1 MATNFDPKSMSTEE
15 LQTLSQQLRGNL
27 KDAEKKGLKD
37 IEDLKGKIAS
47 LKVDQQN
54 GTTITPTGLSAGA
67 AGRAAGLKGLQS
79 SYLTFRAAGNY
90 LVGDNEE
97 GAELME
103 RAAVRDSQA
112 SRISQ
117 HLVNFEDFV
126 GDVANSYKG
135 KDENKNPIDLLSD
148 FGELV
153 NYTANQAIP
162 SALDS
167 FAWAAAGFVTG
178 GLTTGGVGAVP
189 GAVGGLVAK
198 NQAKR
203 AVTKAIK
210 DYAAGLGTPD
220 SNKIAQDAIK
230 RTAAAQATK
239 KFGVT
244 GAKKGGKIGALG
256 SGYIQG
262 SSSSFGE
269 SMESDIEKKDAAQL
283 AFAMG
288 VPFAVLDVLPELA
301 FYKSVKKL
309 VGGSHIKKGK
319 YLRNLTGGVVKAGG
333 VQGIKELGAEAG
345 QEGLMIA
352 QRFIQDPN
360 YDIKSATMRMSE
372 AAFAGLVAGKS
383 LGASG
388 KLIGNMAGQINSTA
402 NETARILAE
411 RRARNNPTEKE
422 ATKEEQKLLTD
433 GLSAPRIDGPQ
444 DGGTRAAGMAS
455 MDGKNLSVLEQAKRR
470 AQLSPENIAQTSLV
484 DLLAVMPTDED
495 GNPSAVNPETNPEA
509 AAAIQELNRRAE
521 EMGPNKF
528 MVLMRQAQK
537 KLAGKPEL
545 EDDGK
550 TEVEREIF
558 SDVIEEKSNLPEA
571 GATEQRTSQ
580 GELRE
585 KPQGYQERLIGK
597 NKKGNAV
604 AEGDGYVLNSTS
616 IKKRMA
622 KLQEEN
628 PGMQYR
634 IVQLDGLAY
643 IEEVVESSFDVSE
656 IINEGIKKARKGTKA
671 KGVDRTIPAVDPDG
685 KTFTLAPA
693 EMAHTGKRA
702 NEKDKANAGTMTY
715 PQLLMAGFLRMNQEM
730 ADKGFKVNVERV
742 IGKNSKGEGWK
753 PKRKSLGKI
762 KGPAQKRLDAL
773 RKKNPNLVYKL
784 VNKDGMVFIQESSI
798 PGDTVIAQQNG
809 STYTWADLNEAW
821 AERSDQ
827 KEGSAFDGE
836 AGRDNRKMQLEEKIE
851 KLYTD
856 LQAAESKL
864 ADDVNNP
871 GAQDKVE
878 KAQKRLEYAQNDLE
892 YLNELADAKED
903 ASLETDTTVMG
914 ENQARLEDN
923 KKRMLDE
930 DGNAVV
936 VTSKKSTKRTGTSRN
951 PEKRKAEAESVLDP
965 TNQEKKNKVEQ
976 ATKNSVTAW
985 GDIPTLFLDYVDAIS
1000 KILKIKGKINIVY
1013 RDDLGSTGIPAEV
1026 KKLADEVFR
1035 NGFLNVVGE
1044 YKQGKPPKAAVI
1056 QYKGQRYIVLKK
1068 LNQGNAYRQAEQ
1080 LFVLGHEMGHIVMW
1094 DMWSA
1099 LPQVQKD
1106 RLQKQFDKERKIKK
1120 AGEYTY
1126 TDDSAGFEE
1135 WFADQVSAWAKKQA
1149 TKPADFSAA
1158 FFKKVAKQVTQIFNR
1173 SRQFVKT
1180 QLING
1185 LSDEAR
1191 AQLRDTKERGTLN
1204 ETFEQFM
1211 DEVAGKGKV
1220 NFVLLGGAEFVAGST
1235 KDAAPRIQKRAA
1247 YENRSNPKK
1256 KGAPDFKQFSEDP
1269 IAMAIADLIDSAA
1282 VAKLAELLSQAWGS
1296 DTVSQMLKVVLS
1308 ADQYARTRLGKN
1320 GPAFANLFYKRS
1332 QEASKDGDM
1341 LNRRNRAMDKWN
1353 AQYSEIIGED
1363 EALSAK
1369 VLEEMQRGVPI
1380 EDSTD
1385 PKMRQQ
1391 LASFFERFHKEY
1403 LKKRLP
1409 KIGFI
1414 ENYFPIVY
1422 NTRAMSENP
1431 TAMLAELEKA
1441 GLTKR
1446 EAKTVFKKMMMNE
1459 GAFVDEMPTPNSEIP
1474 GAKFD
1479 SRLQRKLKNMDMKAM
1494 QDLGFYKPP
1503 AIAIQ
1508 SYLKQAIKHAEYAV
1522 VEAEAAALIE
1532 QMNPKQKA
1540 QARKIILG
1548 YMGQL
1553 GTDIDPK
1560 WNKIQSYI
1568 AALQFATTL
1577 LFATVASLTDAGN
1590 PIIRAK
1596 DMNGFKSAMK
1606 AWRGYIS
1613 KQSREEQVAFA
1624 ERIGAAGRAAIQE
1637 ALAQSY
1643 GSEYMDAG
1651 ARKWSDKY
1659 FTAIGLESWTR
1670 MTRVISANMAQD
1682 FITKHADEA
1691 MKGNNRS
1698 IRYLEELGLT
1708 PEDVFKAYDNPG
1720 AKTTGEILDLT
1731 TPEGQKVQEAILS
1744 FVDES
1749 IIRPNA
1755 AQRPVWASDPHYM
1768 LIWQLKSFFYSF
1780 GQVVVG
1786 GVVREAKARWKEG
1799 DKVGSMMSAGLMF
1812 GALMPLAALALQT
1825 REVIKG
1831 AVGKSGG
1838 EEDEGILAY
1847 LFDLVDRAGILGP
1860 LSIIKA
1866 MYEAPNYGRSA
1877 TVSLL
1882 GPTAG
1887 TVEQFFNGDTQDL
1900 VKRLTPIYSQL

>member
-333 VQGIKELGAEAG
+333 VQGLKELGAEAG

-411 RRARNNPTEKE
+411 RRAQNNPTEKE
-422 ATKEEQKLLTD
+422 VTKEEPKLLTD
-433 GLSAPRIDGPQ
+433 GVSAPRIDGSQ
-444 DGGTRAAGMAS
+444 DGGTRSAGMAS

-484 DLLAVMPTDED
+484 DLLTVMPTDED
-495 GNPSAVNPETNPEA
+495 GNPTAVDPETNPEA

-550 TEVEREIF
+550 TEIEREVF
-558 SDVIEEKSNLPEA
+558 NDTLEQASTLPEA
-571 GATEQRTSQ
+571 GATEQRTFQ
-580 GELRE
+580 GELE
-585 KPQGYQERLIGK
+585 DQPPGYEARLIGK
-597 NKKGNAV
+597 NTK
-604 AEGDGYVLNSTS
+604 GDGYKINSKAV
-616 IKKRMA
+616 KKRMA

-628 PGMQYR
+628 PGRQYR
-634 IVQLDGLAY
+634 VVQKDGMSF
-643 IEEVVESSFDVSE
+643 IEEVVESNFDVSE
-656 IINEGIKKARKGTKA
+656 IVNEGVKKAA
-671 KGVDRTIPAVDPDG
+671 KGMQAGGADRTLPATDPQG
-685 KTFTLAPA
+685 NETTLAPIELSQA
-693 EMAHTGKRA
+693 GMRA
-702 NEKDKANAGTMTY
+702 NNKDKANASNMTY
-715 PQLLMAGFLRMNQEM
+715 PQLLMSGFLRMVQEL
-730 ADKGFKVNVERV
+730 ADRGFKIDLDNLPQMTVLAKAN
-742 IGKNSKGEGWK
+742 GK
-753 PKRKSLGKI
+753 
-762 KGPAQKRLDAL
+762 
-773 RKKNPNLVYKL
+773 
-784 VNKDGMVFIQESSI
+784 
-798 PGDTVIAQQNG
+798 
-809 STYTWADLNEAW
+809 TYTWLDLQNAW
-821 AERSDQ
+821 AERKDT

-836 AGRDNRKMQLEEKIE
+836 AGRESRTIKLEERIE
-851 KLYTD
+851 KLKSAKD
-856 LQAAESKL
+856 SAETQQL
-864 ADDVNNP
+864 LLDA
-871 GAQDKVE
+871 E
-878 KAQKRLEYAQNDLE
+878 
-892 YLNELADAKED
+892 NELAELNESNDAKLD
-903 ASLETDTTVMG
+903 ASLETDTTIMS
-914 ENQARLEDN
+914 ENQARSDKN
-923 KKRMLDE
+923 KKRMFDE
-930 DGNAVV
+930 DGNAINSS
-936 VTSKKSTKRTGTSRN
+936 SKKGTKPKVTKKRTSENGTS
-951 PEKRKAEAESVLDP
+951 
-965 TNQEKKNKVEQ
+965 
-976 ATKNSVTAW
+976 AW
-985 GDIPTLFLDYVDAIS
+985 GDVPTMFMEYVDAIK
-1000 KILKIKGKINIVY
+1000 KILSIKGNINIVY
-1013 RDDLGSTGIPAEV
+1013 RSDLASTGMPSEV
-1026 KKLADEVFR
+1026 IKLADNVFR
-1035 NGFLNVVGE
+1035 KGA
-1044 YKQGKPPKAAVI
+1044 KAAVV
-1056 QYKGQRYIVLKK
+1056 QHKGQRYIVLKK
-1068 LNQGNAYRQAEQ
+1068 LEVDNAYRQAEQ

-1296 DTVSQMLKVVLS
+1296 DIVSQMLKVVLS

-1363 EALSAK
+1363 EALSTK

>member
-1 MATNFDPKSMSTEE
+1 MATNFNPKNMSTEE
-15 LQTLSQQLRGNL
+15 LQTLSQQLRANL
-27 KDAEKKGLKD
+27 EDSKKEGLQD
-37 IEDLKGKIAS
+37 IEDLKGRIAS

-112 SRISQ
+112 SRITQ
-117 HLVNFEDFV
+117 HLVKFEDFV
-126 GDVANSYKG
+126 GDVSNSYKG
-135 KDENKNPIDLLSD
+135 TDENKNSIDLLSD

-198 NQAKR
+198 SQAKR

-210 DYAAGLGTPD
+210 DYAADIATPD
-220 SNKIAQDAIK
+220 QKQIAQDAIK

-256 SGYIQG
+256 SGYVQG
-262 SSSSFGE
+262 TAGSFSE
-269 SMESDIEKKDAAQL
+269 SMESEIEKKDAAQL

-309 VGGSHIKKGK
+309 VGGNHIKKGK

-333 VQGIKELGAEAG
+333 VQGLKELGAEAG

-360 YDIKSATMRMSE
+360 YDIKSATMRMSQ
-372 AAFAGLVAGKS
+372 AAFAGFVAGKS
-383 LGASG
+383 LGSGG
-388 KLIGNMAGQINSTA
+388 KLLGNTAGQINSTV

-422 ATKEEQKLLTD
+422 VTKEEQKVLTD
-433 GLSAPRIDGPQ
+433 GLSAPRIDGSQ
-444 DGGTRAAGMAS
+444 DGETRSAGMAS
-455 MDGKNLSVLEQAKRR
+455 MDGENLSALEQAKRR
-470 AQLSPENIAQTSLV
+470 AKVNPKNIAKTSIA
-484 DLLAVMPTDED
+484 DLLSFIPKDED
-495 GNPSAVNPETNPEA
+495 GNPIAPNVNTDANA
-509 AAAIQELNRRAE
+509 AAATQELNRRAD
-521 EMGPNKF
+521 EMGQNKF
-528 MVLMRQAQK
+528 MVLMRKA
-537 KLAGKPEL
+537 LAGKPKL
-545 EDDGK
+545 EDDGN
-550 TEVEREIF
+550 TEIDREIF
-558 SDVIEEKSNLPEA
+558 DDTLEQASTLPEA
-571 GATEQRTSQ
+571 GATEPRNAQ
-580 GELRE
+580 GELE
-585 KPQGYQERLIGK
+585 NQPPGYEARLIGK
-597 NKKGNAV
+597 NKKG
-604 AEGDGYVLNSTS
+604 DGYKINSKSVKT
-616 IKKRMA
+616 RMVQ
-622 KLQEEN
+622 LQEEN
-628 PGMQYR
+628 PGKQYR
-634 IVQLDGLAY
+634 IVQKDGASF
-643 IEEVVESSFDVSE
+643 IEEVVESSFDVSD
-656 IINEGIKKARKGTKA
+656 IVNDGVKKAVAGVQKE
-671 KGVDRTIPAVDPDG
+671 GVDRTLPAIDPQG
-685 KTFTLAPA
+685 NETTLAPIELTKA
-693 EMAHTGKRA
+693 GERA
-702 NEKDKANAGTMTY
+702 NNKDKANASSMTY
-715 PQLLMAGFLRMNQEM
+715 PQLLMSGFLRMNQEL
-730 ADKGFKVNVERV
+730 AERGFK
-742 IGKNSKGEGWK
+742 IDLD
-753 PKRKSLGKI
+753 SLPRSTI
-762 KGPAQKRLDAL
+762 LAQKG
-773 RKKNPNLVYKL
+773 NTN
-784 VNKDGMVFIQESSI
+784 
-798 PGDTVIAQQNG
+798 
-809 STYTWADLNEAW
+809 YTWGELQDAW
-821 AERSDQ
+821 AERKDT
-827 KEGSAFDGE
+827 KEESAFDGE
-836 AGRDNRKMQLEEKIE
+836 AGRESRAIKLEERIE
-851 KLYTD
+851 QLKSGKD
-856 LQAAESKL
+856 S
-864 ADDVNNP
+864 
-871 GAQDKVE
+871 
-878 KAQKRLEYAQNDLE
+878 AQKLELLTDAE
-892 YLNELADAKED
+892 NELAELKESNDARLD
-903 ASLETDTTVMG
+903 ASLETDTTIMS
-914 ENQARLEDN
+914 ENQARLED
-923 KKRMLDE
+923 KKQRTVDE
-930 DGNAVV
+930 DGKAIIP
-936 VTSKKSTKRTGTSRN
+936 TSKKGTKPKVTKKRTSENGT
-951 PEKRKAEAESVLDP
+951 
-965 TNQEKKNKVEQ
+965 
-976 ATKNSVTAW
+976 TAW
-985 GDIPTLFLDYVDAIS
+985 GDVPTMFMEYVDAIK
-1000 KILKIKGKINIVY
+1000 KILSIKGNINIVY
-1013 RDDLGSTGIPAEV
+1013 RSDLQSTGMPSQVI
-1026 KKLADEVFR
+1026 KLADDTFR
-1035 NGFLNVVGE
+1035 KGA
-1044 YKQGKPPKAAVI
+1044 KAAVI

-1068 LNQGNAYRQAEQ
+1068 LDKDNAYRQAEQ
-1080 LFVLGHEMGHIVMW
+1080 MFVLGHEMGHIVMW

-1106 RLQKQFDKERKIKK
+1106 RLQKQFNEERKVKK
-1120 AGEYTY
+1120 AGDYTY

-1149 TKPADFSAA
+1149 TKPADFSQA

-1173 SRQFVKT
+1173 SRQFVKR
-1180 QLING
+1180 QLANG
-1185 LSDEAR
+1185 LSDKAR
-1191 AQLRDTKERGTLN
+1191 AQLRDTKERETLN

-1211 DEVAGKGKV
+1211 DEVAGKKPDGSV
-1220 NFVLLGGAEFVAGST
+1220 NFVLLGGAEFVTSST
-1235 KDAAPRIQKRAA
+1235 KDVAPRAQKRAA
-1247 YENRSNPKK
+1247 YEKRSSPEK

-1269 IAMAIADLIDSAA
+1269 IAMAIADIIDSAA

-1380 EDSTD
+1380 EDSVD

-1391 LASFFERFHKEY
+1391 LASFFERFHKDY

-1431 TAMLAELEKA
+1431 AAMLAELEKA

-1459 GAFVDEMPTPNSEIP
+1459 GAFVDEMPIPNSEIP

-1503 AIAIQ
+1503 TIAIQ

-1560 WNKIQSYI
+1560 WNKIQSYV

-1691 MKGNNRS
+1691 MKGNDRS
-1698 IRYLEELGLT
+1698 IRYLKELGLT
-1708 PEDVFKAYDNPG
+1708 PEDVFKAYDNPS

-1786 GVVREAKARWKEG
+1786 GAVREAKARWKEG
-1799 DKVGSMMSAGLMF
+1799 DKVGSMMSAGLLF

-1825 REVIKG
+1825 REMIKG
-1831 AVGKSGG
+1831 AVGKSVG

-1847 LFDLVDRAGILGP
+1847 LFDLIDRAGILGP
-1860 LSIIKA
+1860 ISIIKA
-1866 MYEAPNYGRSA
+1866 MYEAPNYGRSSVVA
-1877 TVSLL
+1877 GL

-1887 TVEQFFNGDTQDL
+1887 TIEQFFDGSTKDL

>member
-27 KDAEKKGLKD
+27 EESRKKERKG
-37 IEDLKGKIAS
+37 IEDLKGRIAS

-167 FAWAAAGFVTG
+167 LAWAAAGFVTG
-178 GLTTGGVGAVP
+178 GLTTGGAGAVP

-333 VQGIKELGAEAG
+333 VQGLKELGAEAG

-411 RRARNNPTEKE
+411 RRAQNNPTEKE
-422 ATKEEQKLLTD
+422 VTKEEPKLLTD
-433 GLSAPRIDGPQ
+433 GVSAPRIDGSQ
-444 DGGTRAAGMAS
+444 DGGTRSAGMAS

-484 DLLAVMPTDED
+484 DLLAIMPTDED
-495 GNPSAVNPETNPEA
+495 GNPTAVDPETNPEA
-509 AAAIQELNRRAE
+509 AAAIQELNRRAD

-550 TEVEREIF
+550 TEIEREVF
-558 SDVIEEKSNLPEA
+558 NDTLEQASTLPEA
-571 GATEQRTSQ
+571 GATEQRTFQ
-580 GELRE
+580 GELE
-585 KPQGYQERLIGK
+585 DQPPGYEARLIGK
-597 NKKGNAV
+597 NTK
-604 AEGDGYVLNSTS
+604 GDGYKINSKAV
-616 IKKRMA
+616 KKRMA

-628 PGMQYR
+628 PGRQYR
-634 IVQLDGLAY
+634 IVQKDGMSF
-643 IEEVVESSFDVSE
+643 IEEVVESDFDVSE
-656 IINEGIKKARKGTKA
+656 IVNEGVKKAA
-671 KGVDRTIPAVDPDG
+671 KGMQAGGADRTLPATDPQG
-685 KTFTLAPA
+685 NETTLAPIELSQA
-693 EMAHTGKRA
+693 GMRA
-702 NEKDKANAGTMTY
+702 NNKDKANASNMTY
-715 PQLLMAGFLRMNQEM
+715 PQLLMSGFLRMVQEL
-730 ADKGFKVNVERV
+730 ADRGFKIDLDNLPQMTVLAKAN
-742 IGKNSKGEGWK
+742 GK
-753 PKRKSLGKI
+753 
-762 KGPAQKRLDAL
+762 
-773 RKKNPNLVYKL
+773 
-784 VNKDGMVFIQESSI
+784 
-798 PGDTVIAQQNG
+798 
-809 STYTWADLNEAW
+809 TYTWLDLQNAW
-821 AERSDQ
+821 AERKDT

-836 AGRDNRKMQLEEKIE
+836 AGRESRTIKLEERIE
-851 KLYTD
+851 KLKSAKD
-856 LQAAESKL
+856 SAETQQL
-864 ADDVNNP
+864 LLDA
-871 GAQDKVE
+871 E
-878 KAQKRLEYAQNDLE
+878 
-892 YLNELADAKED
+892 NELAELNESTEEKLD
-903 ASLETDTTVMG
+903 ASLETDTTIMS

-965 TNQEKKNKVEQ
+965 TNQQKKNKVEQ

-1479 SRLQRKLKNMDMKAM
+1479 SRLQRKLTNMDMKAM

>member
-1 MATNFDPKSMSTEE
+1 MASLAE
-15 LQTLSQQLRGNL
+15 LETLSEQLRGEIEESESGL
-27 KDAEKKGLKD
+27 ADELKGL
-37 IEDLKGKIAS
+37 EAQSAS
-47 LKVDQQN
+47 LQVDIDQ
-54 GTTITPTGLSAGA
+54 GTSITPTGLSAGA
-67 AGRAAGLKGLQS
+67 AGRAAGWKGLGS
-79 SYLTFRAAGNY
+79 SYYTFRAAGNY
-90 LVGDNEE
+90 LIGDKED
-97 GAELME
+97 
-103 RAAVRDSQA
+103 AARDLKTAGQLDNQA
-112 SRISQ
+112 GRIGQ
-117 HLVNFEDFV
+117 HLVKFDDFV
-126 GDVANSYKG
+126 KDVSDSYKG
-135 KDENKNPIDLLSD
+135 TGENKEAVDLLSE
-148 FGELV
+148 FGELTA
-153 NYTANQAIP
+153 YTANQAIP

-167 FAWAAAGFVTG
+167 LAWTLGGFVAG
-178 GLTTGGVGAVP
+178 GFTTGGAGAVP

-198 NQAKR
+198 GQIKR
-203 AVTKAIK
+203 AVTKAVK
-210 DYAAGLGTPD
+210 AYAKGEGTPEGD
-220 SNKIAQDAIK
+220 MVARDAIK
-230 RTAAAQATK
+230 KMAADKARS
-239 KFGVT
+239 KFGVA
-244 GAKKGGKIGALG
+244 GAKKAGKAGALT

-262 SSSSFGE
+262 TASSFDE
-269 SMESDIEKKDAAQL
+269 SMESDIEKKDAAEL

-288 VPFAVLDVLPELA
+288 VPFAVMDYLPEMA
-301 FYKSVKKL
+301 FYKSVKGL
-309 VGGSHIKKGK
+309 VKGSHIKKGK
-319 YLRNLTGGVVKAGG
+319 YLRNLVGGVAKTGA
-333 VQGIKELGAEAG
+333 VQGFKELGAEAG
-345 QEGLMIA
+345 QEALMVA

-360 YDIKSATMRMSE
+360 YDLKSATMRMSE

-383 LGASG
+383 LGSTG
-388 KLIGNMAGQINSTA
+388 KLAGNIAGQVRDTA
-402 NETARILAE
+402 GSVKDILAE
-411 RRARNNPTEKE
+411 RRSEAGTEVRLRESPPVNGPTP
-422 ATKEEQKLLTD
+422 LL
-433 GLSAPRIDGPQ
+433 DGPTPRLEDNQ
-444 DGGTRAAGMAS
+444 TRSAGMAS

-470 AQLSPENIAQTSLV
+470 AQLSPENIAQTPLV
-484 DLLAVMPTDED
+484 DLLAVMPTDVD
-495 GNPSAVNPETNPEA
+495 GNPTAVDPETNPEA
-509 AAAIQELNRRAE
+509 AAAIQELNRRAD
-521 EMGPNKF
+521 EMGPNKY

-537 KLAGKPEL
+537 KLAGKQETGS
-545 EDDGK
+545 DDK
-550 TEVEREIF
+550 TEIDREVF
-558 SDVIEEKSNLPEA
+558 NDTLEQASTLPEA
-571 GATEQRTSQ
+571 GATEQRTPQ
-580 GELRE
+580 GELE
-585 KPQGYQERLIGK
+585 EQPPGYEARLIGK
-597 NKKGNAV
+597 NQKGNAV
-604 AEGDGYVLNSTS
+604 AEGDGYKINGNGVKN
-616 IKKRMA
+616 RMA

-656 IINEGIKKARKGTKA
+656 IVNDGVKKAVKGTKA
-671 KGVDRTIPAVDPDG
+671 KGVDRTLAATDPQG
-685 KTFTLAPA
+685 NETTLAPIELTKA
-693 EMAHTGKRA
+693 GERA
-702 NEKDKANAGTMTY
+702 NNKDKANASNMTY
-715 PQLLMAGFLRMNQEM
+715 PQLLMSGFLRMNQEL
-730 ADKGFKVNVERV
+730 AERGFK
-742 IGKNSKGEGWK
+742 IDLD
-753 PKRKSLGKI
+753 SLPRSTI
-762 KGPAQKRLDAL
+762 LAQKG
-773 RKKNPNLVYKL
+773 NTN
-784 VNKDGMVFIQESSI
+784 
-798 PGDTVIAQQNG
+798 
-809 STYTWADLNEAW
+809 YTWGELQDAW
-821 AERSDQ
+821 AERKDT

-836 AGRDNRKMQLEEKIE
+836 AGRESRTIKLEERIE
-851 KLYTD
+851 KLKSAKD
-856 LQAAESKL
+856 IAETQQL
-864 ADDVNNP
+864 LLDA
-871 GAQDKVE
+871 E
-878 KAQKRLEYAQNDLE
+878 
-892 YLNELADAKED
+892 NELAELNESNDAKLD
-903 ASLETDTTVMG
+903 ASLETDTTIMS
-914 ENQARLEDN
+914 ENQARSDKN
-923 KKRMLDE
+923 KKRMFDE
-930 DGNAVV
+930 DGNAINSS
-936 VTSKKSTKRTGTSRN
+936 SKKGTKPKVTKKRTSENGTS
-951 PEKRKAEAESVLDP
+951 
-965 TNQEKKNKVEQ
+965 
-976 ATKNSVTAW
+976 AW
-985 GDIPTLFLDYVDAIS
+985 GDVPTMFMEYVDAIK
-1000 KILKIKGKINIVY
+1000 KILSIKGNINIVY
-1013 RDDLGSTGIPAEV
+1013 RSDLASTGMPSEV
-1026 KKLADEVFR
+1026 IKLADNVFR
-1035 NGFLNVVGE
+1035 KGA
-1044 YKQGKPPKAAVI
+1044 KAAVV
-1056 QYKGQRYIVLKK
+1056 QHKGQKYIVLKK
-1068 LNQGNAYRQAEQ
+1068 LEVDNAYRQAEQ

-1126 TDDSAGFEE
+1126 TDDSTGFEE

-1220 NFVLLGGAEFVAGST
+1220 NFVMLGGAEFVAGST

-1385 PKMRQQ
+1385 PEMRQQ

-1613 KQSREEQVAFA
+1613 MQSREEQVAFA